1 MKTIKPKYLQC
12 HNIVPIFLTLLTFLK
27 FTAPS
32 NVESA
37 EWKRPNTNLK
47 SILYPLHHHIARCN
61 NSEDLKILGDQAT
74 ELTVKFCLENQELLL
89 DDPNPST
96 SKFKSHPNKTIAE
109 LEATK
114 KQLQKEAFKPCA
126 DPEKKLF
133 HQFCKTVSD
142 LKKREKIKQ
151 NQKNWSIS

>member
-1 MKTIKPKYLQC
+1 M
-12 HNIVPIFLTLLTFLK
+12 VPIFLTLLTFLK

-37 EWKRPNTNLK
+37 EWKRLNTNLK

-89 DDPNPST
+89 DNPNPST

-109 LEATK
+109 LEVTK
-114 KQLQKEAFKPCA
+114 KQLRKEAFKPCA
-126 DPEKKLF
+126 DPEKRKLF
-133 HQFCKTVSD
+133 HQCCKTVSD

-151 NQKNWSIS
+151 N

>member
-1 MKTIKPKYLQC
+1 MAL
-12 HNIVPIFLTLLTFLK
+12 IFLTLLTFLK

-37 EWKRPNTNLK
+37 EWKRLNTNLK

-61 NSEDLKILGDQAT
+61 NFEDLKILGDQAT

-89 DDPNPST
+89 DYPNPST
-96 SKFKSHPNKTIAE
+96 NKFKSHPNKTIAE

-114 KQLQKEAFKPCA
+114 NNYKRRHSHLVQAH
-126 DPEKKLF
+126 KK
-133 HQFCKTVSD
+133 
-142 LKKREKIKQ
+142 KI
-151 NQKNWSIS
+151 ISPML